1 MRLVKEL
8 SPVDCLPDFGAVS
21 SDKNPSR
28 THIPS
33 LKITE
38 LNVLFLNIDMSSK
51 RAASSNQWS
60 GSIREMDQTVSMLC
74 FA

>member
-1 MRLVKEL
+1 MRVAL
-8 SPVDCLPDFGAVS
+8 SSGGAAHPGCEVFS
-21 SDKNPSR
+21 QNPSG

-38 LNVLFLNIDMSSK
+38 LNVLFLNIDMSGK
-51 RAASSNQWS
+51 RAASSNQWL
-60 GSIREMDQTVSMLC
+60 GSVCEMDQTVSMLC

>member
-1 MRLVKEL
+1 MRLVREL
-8 SPVDCLPDFGAVS
+8 SPVDCLPDVGAVS
-21 SDKNPSR
+21 SDKNPSG

-38 LNVLFLNIDMSSK
+38 LNVLFLNIDMSGK
-51 RAASSNQWS
+51 RAASSNQWL
-60 GSIREMDQTVSMLC
+60 GSVCEMDQSVSMLC

>member
-1 MRLVKEL
+1 MRLVREL

-21 SDKNPSR
+21 SDKNPSG

-38 LNVLFLNIDMSSK
+38 SNVLFLNIDMSGK
-51 RAASSNQWS
+51 RAASSNQWLRS
-60 GSIREMDQTVSMLC
+60 VREMDQTVSMLC